1 MKVRVQLFAAV
12 RQAAGRDWIEL
23 DLPAGATIGH
33 LRRWLAQEIPRAAG
47 VVEQALFAVNTE
59 YAGDT
64 AVVPAEAE
72 VACIPPV
79 GGG

>member
-1 MKVRVQLFAAV
+1 MMIRVQLFAAV

-23 DLPAGATIGH
+23 DLPAQATIGH
-33 LRRWLAQEIPRAAG
+33 LRRHLAQEISRAAG
-47 VVEQALFAVNTE
+47 VVEQAMFAVNTE
-59 YAGDT
+59 YAGD
-64 AVVPAEAE
+64 AVEIPAGAE